1 MGNHLFYYKRQTRDT
16 KILSSLDCDSS
27 NHNLPR
33 FSFLSIVILA
43 FTIFK
48 ERDTNIERVP
58 LKKKKNMYTEKIW
71 LLCVQTMLP

>member
-33 FSFLSIVILA
+33 FFLLPSCYKFVSKLSRKKEYVILQG
-43 FTIFK
+43 IMG
-48 ERDTNIERVP
+48 NH
-58 LKKKKNMYTEKIW
+58 
-71 LLCVQTMLP
+71 LLCLLLRIKR